1 MLACEH
7 LNKSADPPQITP
19 PPLPTAE
26 FWRQILITIC
36 HLHPSCGK
44 PAAVAAAA
52 YWPLLNDQ
60 ASIRLET
67 TSGKTQPHTAREDP
81 TTRGSRAIYSDL
93 RPLNTR
99 LPTHGRQ
106 PLENTGIRL

>member
-7 LNKSADPPQITP
+7 LNKSVDPPQITP

-26 FWRQILITIC
+26 FWRQILINIC

-67 TSGKTQPHTAREDP
+67 TSGKTQSHAAQEPFTP
-81 TTRGSRAIYSDL
+81 I
-93 RPLNTR
+93 
-99 LPTHGRQ
+99 
-106 PLENTGIRL
+106 